1 MSGRLGPLDEEGEG
15 GRALVAFSY
24 TSRVAGDWTRTER
37 GLLEGL
43 VYEAASRNRE
53 RDVSG
58 LLMLHRGRFRQWL
71 EGPPTAVPA
80 LRCTIFE
87 DPRHRI
93 ETARDVVQARGRRY
107 PDWPLRL
114 LAAPEDLPA
123 PRPPVDRLLTQVPGA
138 LFVGTEEALPTR
150 ARSCGAA
157 VLCPKRAACLRAGQ
171 PVDEDCPAVRPWTV
185 ADPIRLP
192 HPLTLASAA
201 TLGPASVARLLP
213 VPDGADDRAM
223 EALADAVGA
232 AIDRLGEAFRVLGLS
247 EAELTLALADLYRVL
262 RPLCD
267 TPPPRRP
274 RGRILLATLAGSSAV
289 VGPLLEVELL
299 HRAGWRVHLR
309 HAMPAGALAR
319 AIAELAPDLVIVAG
333 SRPFVSTWER
343 EELRAFLASRPRE
356 GAPPLLL
363 GATLGGPAAPL
374 GAIASLVERTLRE
387 RRHASPGDSAP
398 GVTPAAGRESRD
410 RPAVGRG

>member
-1 MSGRLGPLDEEGEG
+1 MSGRLGSVDEESGS
-15 GRALVAFSY
+15 RALVAFSY

-58 LLMLHRGRFRQWL
+58 LLILHRSRFRQWL

-80 LRCTIFE
+80 LRRTIFE

-93 ETARDVVQARGRRY
+93 ETARDVVQARARRY

-138 LFVGTEEALPTR
+138 LFVGTDEAMPAR
-150 ARSCGAA
+150 ARTCGAA
-157 VLCPKRAACLRAGQ
+157 VLCPKRSECLRAGR
-171 PVDEDCPAVRPWTV
+171 PVDEACPAARPWTV
-185 ADPIRLP
+185 EDRVRLP

-201 TLGPASVARLLP
+201 TLGPASIARLLP
-213 VPDGADDRAM
+213 LPDGADDRAM

-232 AIDRLGEAFRVLGLS
+232 AIDHLGEACRVLGLA

-262 RPLCD
+262 RPLCE

-274 RGRILLATLAGSSAV
+274 AGHILLATLAGSQAV
-289 VGPLLEVELL
+289 LGPMLEVELL

-309 HAMPAGALAR
+309 HALPAGALTR
-319 AIAELAPDLVIVAG
+319 ATAELAPDLVVVAG
-333 SRPFVSTWER
+333 SRPFVSARER
-343 EELRAFLASRPRE
+343 EELRSFLASRSRE
-356 GAPPLLL
+356 NAPPLLL

-387 RRHASPGDSAP
+387 GRQASAGGAP
-398 GVTPAAGRESRD
+398 PVVPATAGREGRD
-410 RPAVGRG
+410 RPAAGCA